1 MKKKNEIKIARTY
14 LSLITLGDTTVGK
27 TCLSQTFI
35 GNKFKEIKLSTIGQE
50 CFTKVVNIKDH
61 EIKIKIWDTAGQER
75 YRSIAISSI
84 RNSNGVLLVY
94 DITKINTYDTLE
106 YWFKQIKNV
115 VEIKDTPIVLVG
127 NKIDLNESREV
138 SYKKGE
144 EFAKNHGIKFFE
156 CSAKTQENVD
166 KAFNC
171 LINDIYDKHENEFN
185 INNEKINLGEKLG
198 EKKKKEKKECC

>member
-14 LSLITLGDTTVGK
+14 LSIITLGDTTVGK
-27 TCLSQTFI
+27 TCLAQCFI
-35 GNKFKEIKLSTIGQE
+35 GNEFKEIKLSTIGQE

-94 DITKINTYDTLE
+94 DITKLNTYETLE

-115 VEIKDTPIVLVG
+115 LEIKDTPIVLVG
-127 NKIDLNESREV
+127 NKNDLENERKV
-138 SYKKGE
+138 SYEKGE

-156 CSAKTQENVD
+156 CSAKTKTNVEE
-166 KAFNC
+166 AFNC
-171 LINDIYDKHENEFN
+171 LTNDIYIKHENEFTIDTKN
-185 INNEKINLGEKLG
+185 INLTV
-198 EKKKKEKKECC
+198 KKKKDKKEKKDCC